1 MEKKN
6 YPIKMTTKQKYD
18 MIWNIFFALLL
29 IPTGI
34 GIYFLFRDT
43 QKFRND
49 IKIRN
54 PLYKFP
60 EISDFK
66 QVLLILPIIII
77 LKVICESAFMHINE
91 KIMKKIY
98 KNPKDEK
105 NYILGKIYKRKITSH
120 MFKGSYYLFITI
132 FGWYVLKDLDY
143 FPTYLLGKGYMP
155 NMFLKGFPDSYYH
168 IKPKFYD
175 LCYMICLS
183 YFLCD
188 LIWLLFIY
196 ERQSDFI
203 NMFLH
208 HICTI
213 SLISF
218 SYLTNYSN
226 IGSIILLIHNETDI
240 LVHLTRLLLQTDC
253 PEIIK
258 DISGV
263 TLTINFLYMR
273 LFVFAKGIYC
283 VYHYVTW
290 DEGWVTFSL
299 VSFLAFLYCMHVN
312 WALMLLQKAFVLALG
327 TKLSDTTNYDKT
339 LEKKEKEKEK
349 EKEILNS
356 EEKKCKDN

>member
-6 YPIKMTTKQKYD
+6 SPTKMTTKQKYD
-18 MIWNIFFALLL
+18 MIWNIFFGLLL
-29 IPTGI
+29 IPTCI
-34 GIYFLFRDT
+34 GLYFLLRDT
-43 QKFRND
+43 KKFIND

-60 EISDFK
+60 AISDFK

-77 LKVICESAFMHINE
+77 LKVICESAFMHISE

-120 MFKGSYYLFITI
+120 MFKGLYYLFITI
-132 FGWYVLKDLDY
+132 FGWYILKDLDY

-155 NMFLKGFPDSYYH
+155 NMFLKGYPNSYYH
-168 IKPKFYD
+168 IKPKFFD
-175 LCYMICLS
+175 LHYIICLS
-183 YFLCD
+183 YFTCD

-196 ERQSDFI
+196 ETQSDFI

-226 IGSIILLIHNETDI
+226 IGSIVLLIHNETDI
-240 LVHLTRLLLQTDC
+240 LVHLTRLLLQTDA

-273 LFVFAKGIYC
+273 LFVLAKAIYC

-299 VSFLAFLYCMHVN
+299 LSFLTFLYCMHVN
-312 WALMLLQKAFVLALG
+312 WAFMLLQKAFVLILG
-327 TKLSDTTNYDKT
+327 TKLSDTTNFDKT
-339 LEKKEKEKEK
+339 LEKK

-356 EEKKCKDN
+356 EEKKFKEN